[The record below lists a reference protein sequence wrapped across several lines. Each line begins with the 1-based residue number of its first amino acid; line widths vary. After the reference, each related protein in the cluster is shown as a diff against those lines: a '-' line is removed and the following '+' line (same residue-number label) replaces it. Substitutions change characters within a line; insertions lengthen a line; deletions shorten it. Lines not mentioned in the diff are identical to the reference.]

1 VPIIACAPTIA
12 VGSREWLAA
21 DRMSRQSRACRLGAQ
36 STTAIAR
43 NGQCWSL
50 CVCRSRAKVR
60 HGSSFARR
68 HRPSSARGTSPKR
81 NTAPQKLPH
90 PQRADVEWKVAAPYA
105 KSSST
110 LTLFV
115 DSCRDPGIA
124 ALLGALRNRL
134 VVLVDVMHVHEEI
147 LTDLPYRFLD
157 TSQGSGP
164 ASRLALRFKH
174 RARDAAARS
183 CRLAAGNTAPP
194 LYGLGTVRAAY
205 EEG

>member
-21 DRMSRQSRACRLGAQ
+21 DRMSRQSRACRADAQ
-36 STTAIAR
+36 SAAPIAR
-43 NGQCWSL
+43 DGQCWSL
-50 CVCRSRAKVR
+50 CVRRSRAKVR
-60 HGSSFARR
+60 PSSSFARR

-115 DSCRDPGIA
+115 DSCRDLGIA
-124 ALLGALRNRL
+124 PLLGALRNRL
-134 VVLVDVMHVHEEI
+134 VVLVIVMEVHQEI

-157 TSQGSGP
+157 TSQGSGQ

-174 RARDAAARS
+174 RARDAGAQS
-183 CRLAAGNTAPP
+183 CRLAARNVAPP

-205 EEG
+205 EES

>member
-1 VPIIACAPTIA
+1 VPIVTCALTIA
-12 VGSREWLAA
+12 VGSREWLEA
-21 DRMSRQSRACRLGAQ
+21 DRMSRQSRACRAGAQ
-36 STTAIAR
+36 GATPIAR
-43 NGQCWSL
+43 DEQCWSL
-50 CVCRSRAKVR
+50 CACRSRAKVR
-60 HGSSFARR
+60 HSLSFARR

-81 NTAPQKLPH
+81 NTVPQELPH

-124 ALLGALRNRL
+124 ALLDALRNRL
-134 VVLVDVMHVHEEI
+134 VVLVGVMQVHEEI

-174 RARDAAARS
+174 RARDAGAQSCRFAARN
-183 CRLAAGNTAPP
+183 LVPV
-194 LYGLGTVRAAY
+194 LYGPGTVRAAY

>member
-1 VPIIACAPTIA
+1 VPIIACAQTIA
-12 VGSREWLAA
+12 VGSRKWLGA
-21 DRMSRQSRACRLGAQ
+21 DRMSRQSGARRAGAQ
-36 STTAIAR
+36 SATPIAR
-43 NGQCWSL
+43 DGQCWSL

-60 HGSSFARR
+60 HSSCFARR

-81 NTAPQKLPH
+81 NTVSQELPH

-115 DSCRDPGIA
+115 DSCRDLGIA

-134 VVLVDVMHVHEEI
+134 AVLINVMEVQEEI

-157 TSQGSGP
+157 TSQGSGQ

-174 RARDAAARS
+174 RGRDAGVRS
-183 CRLAAGNTAPP
+183 CRLVARNMPPP
-194 LYGLGTVRAAY
+194 LYRLGTVRAVY
-205 EEG
+205 EER